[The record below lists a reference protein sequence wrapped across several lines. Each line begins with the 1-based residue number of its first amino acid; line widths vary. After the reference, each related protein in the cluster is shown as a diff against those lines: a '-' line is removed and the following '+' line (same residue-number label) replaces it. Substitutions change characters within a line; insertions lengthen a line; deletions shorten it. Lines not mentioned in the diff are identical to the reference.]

1 MEVLRILEE
10 KIAKLVQSKKQDLE
24 FIAQLKQERVVL
36 LEENNRLSGEVAR
49 LEDTVLKSTKNSKE
63 LDEEREMAKMAVD
76 ELIHNIDSLL
86 EKELQP

>member
-24 FIAQLKQERVVL
+24 FIEQLKQERLVL
-36 LEENNRLSGEVAR
+36 LEENTRLASEIAR
-49 LEDTVLKSTKNSKE
+49 LEDSVLKSMSNSKE
-63 LDEEREMAKMAVD
+63 LNEEREMAKMAVD
-76 ELIHNIDSLL
+76 ELINNIDSLL

>member
-24 FIAQLKQERVVL
+24 FIEQLKQERIVL
-36 LEENNRLSGEVAR
+36 LEENTRLSGEVAR
-49 LEDTVLKSTKNSKE
+49 LEETVLMSTKNSKE